1 MQVLRNVK
9 AFKQS
14 GRLPIEVKTK
24 KKEEV
29 GREDQTKLC
38 AGSGIK
44 ASCGIC
50 MLSKGREAEGQE

>member
-24 KKEEV
+24 KRR
-29 GREDQTKLC
+29 GRKG
-38 AGSGIK
+38 GSNQ
-44 ASCGIC
+44 AVC
-50 MLSKGREAEGQE
+50 REHMYAE